1 MPKAGSVRVFKLDGR
16 GVGRVLGSLETE
28 VMEEVWRQ
36 RETTIRRVWEVLRR
50 RRRLSFNTVMTVM
63 NRLATQGVFIRR
75 AAPRPV
81 SSNPVLPV
89 RTRRATKGFPIR
101 RGPAGRYRFQA
112 RESREVFLAGVSRAI
127 ATGLIKDFG
136 DYAVAQFVAAL
147 REVDPA
153 KLEALRQTV
162 AETQIGSSARKP
174 SAR

>member
-1 MPKAGSVRVFKLDGR
+1 MRKPGSVRIFKLDGR

-50 RRRLSFNTVMTVM
+50 HRRLSFNTVMTVM
-63 NRLATQGVFIRR
+63 NRLAT
-75 AAPRPV
+75 
-81 SSNPVLPV
+81 
-89 RTRRATKGFPIR
+89 KGFLVR
-101 RGPAGRYRFQA
+101 RGPSGRYRFQA
-112 RESREVFLAGVSRAI
+112 RESREVFLAEVSRAI
-127 ATGLIKDFG
+127 VAGLIKDFG

>member
-1 MPKAGSVRVFKLDGR
+1 MHKAGSVRVFKLDGR
-16 GVGRVLGSLETE
+16 GVGRVLGSLETG

-63 NRLATQGVFIRR
+63 NRLAT
-75 AAPRPV
+75 
-81 SSNPVLPV
+81 
-89 RTRRATKGFPIR
+89 KGFLIR
-101 RGPAGRYRFQA
+101 RGPSGRYRFQA
-112 RESREVFLAGVSRAI
+112 RESREVFLTGVSRAI
-127 ATGLIKDFG
+127 AAGLIKDFG